1 MTTEPLPIL
10 PADPAD
16 PADEYAMRLALD
28 QAQNAWLVGEVP
40 VGAVIMRA
48 GQVIATGY
56 NRPITTH
63 DPTAHAEIVALRH
76 AAQLLGNYRLPECEL
91 YVTLEPCAMCAM
103 AMMHAR
109 LKRVVFAA
117 PDPKTGV
124 AGSVLDLFG
133 QKQLNHH
140 TALHGGV
147 LADASSRLLREFFAE
162 RREAARQLREAR
174 RRAAVDAAIGA
185 GPAGD
190 GLGLDVDAVDTLSA
204 LPEVQEFPEIPVGD
218 AQYLSLNSDP
228 SRDDTQD
235 NMQDDKQR

>member
-1 MTTEPLPIL
+1 MTTESPPIL
-10 PADPAD
+10 PADD
-16 PADEYAMRLALD
+16 YAMRLALD

-124 AGSVLDLFG
+124 AGSVLDLFA

-147 LADASSRLLREFFAE
+147 LAEASAKLLREFFAE
-162 RREAARQLREAR
+162 RREAARQARDAR
-174 RRAAVDAAIGA
+174 RRAGGQTPGLEA
-185 GPAGD
+185 D
-190 GLGLDVDAVDTLSA
+190 GLAAMAA

-218 AQYLSLNSDP
+218 AHYLPLNVDP
-228 SRDDTQD
+228 P
-235 NMQDDKQR
+235 QDDPQR